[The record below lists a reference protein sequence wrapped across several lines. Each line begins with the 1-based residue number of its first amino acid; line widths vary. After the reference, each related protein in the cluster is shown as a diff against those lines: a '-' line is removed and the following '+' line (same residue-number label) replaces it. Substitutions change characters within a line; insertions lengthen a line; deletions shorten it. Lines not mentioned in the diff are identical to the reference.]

1 MNSNPDF
8 PVMVACAVAAV
19 FLFFF
24 LVMGY

>member
-1 MNSNPDF
+1 MKTNPDF

-24 LVMGY
+24 LIMGY

>member
-1 MNSNPDF
+1 MTSNPDF
-8 PVMVACAVAAV
+8 PVMVACAVAVV